1 MLRCLFSSVLCIRQA
16 VHLTGCAYDTV
27 SDPRGMSSA
36 LAAIIHAASDQTLR
50 QPEKTDETSRDDEKG
65 QG

>member
-1 MLRCLFSSVLCIRQA
+1 A
-16 VHLTGCAYDTV
+16 VHLTGCASDTV